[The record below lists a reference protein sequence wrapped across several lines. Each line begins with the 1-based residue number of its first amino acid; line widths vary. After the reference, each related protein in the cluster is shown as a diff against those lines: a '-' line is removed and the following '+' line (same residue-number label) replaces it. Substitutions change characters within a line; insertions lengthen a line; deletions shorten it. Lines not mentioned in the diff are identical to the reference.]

1 MRRAAKV
8 GLLPFYLALYDSAL
22 PEARH
27 TGERF
32 VRQIVGELERLGLE
46 VQTAPLCRVEAEF
59 DAAVRGFEDAGVDA
73 ILTLHVAYSPSL
85 ESAPVL
91 ARTSLPI
98 IVVDTTPEYA
108 FGPDQSP
115 DAIMAN
121 HGIHGV
127 QDLCNMLL
135 RLKRPFRVEA
145 GHWEHSDLLHR
156 VARWANAA
164 CLVSALRRAR
174 VGRIGRPFPGMG
186 DFAVPP
192 ERLRATIGVET
203 VPCEPE
209 TIRGRLDEITEEEV
223 DVEVAGDLA
232 ACETEDLALGAHREA
247 VRAGLAVRRWIE
259 SEKLTAF
266 TVNFLDVD
274 RASGLPT
281 VPFLE
286 ASKAMA
292 RGIGYAGEG
301 DVLTAALVGALATRY
316 PETTFT
322 EMFCPD
328 WAGNRVFLSHMGEVN
343 LNLVAG
349 KPKLVVRP
357 FPWTDAD
364 DPVVAVGRLKAGHA
378 LWVDLA
384 PGPDESY
391 TLITA
396 RVEVV
401 EPEGE
406 DRFEGSVRGWIR
418 PAGELGAFLQR
429 YSELGGTHHAALVYT
444 DSSGSDEIAMFGA
457 LMGWK
462 VVSL

>member
-223 DVEVAGDLA
+223 DAEVAGDLA

-247 VRAGLAVRRWIE
+247 V
-259 SEKLTAF
+259 
-266 TVNFLDVD
+266 
-274 RASGLPT
+274 
-281 VPFLE
+281 
-286 ASKAMA
+286 
-292 RGIGYAGEG
+292 
-301 DVLTAALVGALATRY
+301 
-316 PETTFT
+316 
-322 EMFCPD
+322 
-328 WAGNRVFLSHMGEVN
+328 
-343 LNLVAG
+343 
-349 KPKLVVRP
+349 
-357 FPWTDAD
+357 
-364 DPVVAVGRLKAGHA
+364 
-378 LWVDLA
+378 
-384 PGPDESY
+384 
-391 TLITA
+391 
-396 RVEVV
+396 
-401 EPEGE
+401 
-406 DRFEGSVRGWIR
+406 
-418 PAGELGAFLQR
+418 
-429 YSELGGTHHAALVYT
+429 
-444 DSSGSDEIAMFGA
+444 
-457 LMGWK
+457 
-462 VVSL
+462 